1 MNVNK
6 ADQKNKFSKI
16 RSLPKQKV
24 LKEAMKHL
32 EEQKEEKEQKI
43 NADLGVQIE
52 KTENK
57 AKIEVSMINMNNQ
70 LDSTVRQHDIMRV
83 S

>member
-6 ADQKNKFSKI
+6 VNKKNNFSRI
-16 RSLPKQKV
+16 RSLPKQK
-24 LKEAMKHL
+24 LLEEAMKSL
-32 EEQKEEKEQKI
+32 EFQKL
-43 NADLGVQIE
+43 NADLGVSIE

-70 LDSTVRQHDIMRV
+70 LENTAR
-83 S
+83 

>member
-1 MNVNK
+1 MQTKSLGPKRLEAEIARINKLMNVNK

-32 EEQKEEKEQKI
+32 EEQKEEKE
-43 NADLGVQIE
+43 
-52 KTENK
+52 
-57 AKIEVSMINMNNQ
+57 
-70 LDSTVRQHDIMRV
+70 
-83 S
+83 